1 MFSVTNGCQPQCF
14 IGLST
19 SMFYRSTLQPAP
31 LISQNYI
38 WNYTHF
44 SPLSPHS
51 GWHDFSFPRSVRVL
65 GMWSS
70 SRFKKLL
77 YSTKY
82 LWWIAEKKFYDRL
95 IKSESLWKNRH
106 REYWCNLTLIIMDC
120 EWIGEFFIISLNIS
134 WGLLGAGRPCNFAI
148 TEHKIWNP
156 EI

>member
-1 MFSVTNGCQPQCF
+1 MDVSHNVLLVCQPLCF
-14 IGLST
+14 IGLYFSQ
-19 SMFYRSTLQPAP
+19 QPNSFREII
-31 LISQNYI
+31 LILLTFPSYQACCVTWHAI
-38 WNYTHF
+38 SCPQSVSSWHLIF
-44 SPLSPHS
+44 SSC
-51 GWHDFSFPRSVRVL
+51 
-65 GMWSS
+65 
-70 SRFKKLL
+70 FKKLL